1 MPLCVAPQ
9 REKIIADGKER
20 DLLRYRLA
28 IWLALGMTSWSLPIQ
43 SQDNPTQA
51 ARPHD
56 QRENAAES
64 EAALIALSR
73 AHPNDPEPFARLGL
87 LEARRGNYS
96 QAIALYRKAMA
107 LKPTMPGLRLN
118 LGLALFKDGQY
129 KQAIQIFSPL
139 LRSQPPS
146 SPEIQRLTILIGMS
160 HYGLGEYQA
169 AVPYL
174 KQAADR
180 DIQNLSLLLTL
191 AHSCL
196 LSKQYQCVLDAYH
209 RIVAQN
215 AESAEADMLVGEAL
229 DEMNDTIGAT
239 REFRAAVQANPK
251 EPNAHFGLG
260 YLLWTQLQ
268 YQEASQEFKAE
279 LENTPDYTQAMLY
292 LADAEIQ
299 MNQNEDARSLLEKVI
314 KIDPAISMGRL
325 DLGIVYAEAGHK
337 EDALREFKAAAALKP
352 DDVNVHMRL
361 GQLYRSMGK
370 ASEAKSEF
378 DKASNLKRAT
388 HDALITV
395 MSGATGKD
403 NLSSAKPPV
412 K

>member
-1 MPLCVAPQ
+1 MA
-9 REKIIADGKER
+9 
-20 DLLRYRLA
+20 
-28 IWLALGMTSWSLPIQ
+28 SWSLAAQ
-43 SQDNPTQA
+43 SQDDPSHATL
-51 ARPHD
+51 PHD
-56 QRENAAES
+56 QHENTTES
-64 EAALIALSR
+64 EAALIALSKTQ
-73 AHPNDPEPFARLGL
+73 PTNPEPLARLGL
-87 LEARRGNYS
+87 LEARRGHYP
-96 QAIALYRKAMA
+96 QAIVLYRKAMV
-107 LKPTMPGLRLN
+107 LKPSMPGLRLN

-129 KQAIQIFSPL
+129 KEAIQIFAPL
-139 LRSQPPS
+139 LRTQSPS

-174 KQAADR
+174 KQAADS
-180 DIQNLSLLLTL
+180 DTQNLSLLLTL

-209 RIVAQN
+209 RMVAQN

-229 DEMNDTIGAT
+229 DEMKDTIGAT
-239 REFRAAVQANPK
+239 QEFRSAVQANPK

-268 YQEASQEFKAE
+268 YQEASQEFQAE
-279 LENTPDYTQAMLY
+279 LENTPEYTQAMLY

-299 MNQNEDARSLLEKVI
+299 MNRNEDARPLLERVV
-314 KIDPAISMGRL
+314 KIDPGISMGRL
-325 DLGIVYAEAGHK
+325 DLGIVYADAGQK
-337 EDALREFKAAAALKP
+337 EDALREFKAAAVLKP

-370 ASEAKSEF
+370 PAEAKNEF
-378 DKASNLKRAT
+378 DKASGLTRAT

-395 MSGATGKD
+395 MSSVPEKSNT
-403 NLSSAKPPV
+403 SPAKSPAQ
-412 K
+412 